1 LAELTFLLLECT
13 PIAAVSLVTSLERR
27 SHFAGTGRL
36 GERKGWEEKCVM
48 QLPRKRNGEVS
59 QLAVVL
65 ASLGCLWGVFLL
77 MNVARDAALDQ
88 YDPVTYLT
96 RRLAVA
102 GLGMVLSL
110 AMYSLLQFIPTKSL
124 VARFVIVTLL
134 SFPLGLALALGDFA
148 AVFLWHPAGLDLLDI
163 QRSGA
168 RHAAIEVIS
177 AGLIGWYFIFAA
189 WGAMYLTLTYAA
201 DVRRSER
208 RGSQLREQA
217 RIAELRMLKGQ
228 INPHFMFNMLNSL
241 SALVMRESRGEAE
254 TLISEMAAYLRVN
267 LDSEPLDD
275 VSLREECDLQDRYL
289 RLEGRRFP
297 QRLYTHFDLDPDTE
311 DLAVPAMILQPL
323 IENAVRHGVG
333 RTLSPVNVTVR
344 SRIVERQLEIVIE
357 DDAPP
362 SGRLPISEDET
373 GFGLGL
379 KNVAA
384 RLVARYD
391 GAAAFDAGEGP
402 QRGYR
407 VRMVIPEVRHV

>member
-1 LAELTFLLLECT
+1 M
-13 PIAAVSLVTSLERR
+13 R
-27 SHFAGTGRL
+27 
-36 GERKGWEEKCVM
+36 
-48 QLPRKRNGEVS
+48 LPRKSNGEIS
-59 QLAVVL
+59 QFALVL
-65 ASLGCLWGVFLL
+65 LSLGCLWGVFLL
-77 MNVARDAALDQ
+77 MNVTRDAALDQ
-88 YDPVTYLT
+88 YDPITYLT

-102 GLGMVLSL
+102 SLGALLSL
-110 AMYSLLQFIPTKSL
+110 AMYALLQLLPTKSL
-124 VARFVIVTLL
+124 IARFTLVTLL

-148 AVFLWHPAGLDLLDI
+148 AVFLWHPAGPDLLDI

-189 WGAMYLTLTYAA
+189 WGAVYLTLTYAA

-275 VSLREECDLQDRYL
+275 VTLREECDLQDRYL

-297 QRLYTHFDLDPDTE
+297 QRLYTHFDLDPETE

-344 SRIVERQLEIVIE
+344 SRVIDGRLEIVVE
-357 DDAPP
+357 DDAAR
-362 SGRLPISEDET
+362 SGRLPISDDEA

-379 KNVAA
+379 KNVEA
-384 RLVARYD
+384 RLAARYD
-391 GAAAFDAGEGP
+391 GAAEFEASEKP

-407 VRMVIPEVRHV
+407 VRMMIPEVRHV